1 MNRAIRV
8 IVGDDDANDRF
19 FLQRAFQK
27 IYPDVT
33 VDFARNGEEVIRFLK
48 DDSQPVPSLLLIDS
62 MMTKINGFDVL
73 EWLRP
78 QRQFQQLPVVM
89 LTGQLS
95 DANATRARE
104 YGVKAYLTKP
114 EDMTGLE
121 VLVKDLG
128 EKFLKPTT

>member
-1 MNRAIRV
+1 MNRSIRV

-33 VDFARNGEEVIRFLK
+33 VDIARNGEEVIHFLK
-48 DDSQPVPSLLLIDS
+48 NDSQPVPSLLLIDS

-78 QRQFQQLPVVM
+78 QKQFQQLPVVM

-121 VLVKDLG
+121 ALVKDLG
-128 EKFLKPTT
+128 EKFLKSAS